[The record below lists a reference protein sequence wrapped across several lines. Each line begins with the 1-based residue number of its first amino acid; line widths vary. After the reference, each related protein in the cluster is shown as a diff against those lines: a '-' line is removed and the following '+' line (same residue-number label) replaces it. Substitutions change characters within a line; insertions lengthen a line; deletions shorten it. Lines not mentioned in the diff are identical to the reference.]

1 MDPKPEAEWGKPNSE
16 TPVGEELY
24 LTDIEVNASVK
35 ADLAEIQFADMNV
48 KAPVKTEAMAQAP
61 AKPLTPRQLDIL
73 KLLARG
79 YTNPQIAQK
88 LVLSTGT
95 VRTHVQRI
103 LAKLGAHDRT
113 AAVVRAIELGLIAPP
128 PSS

>member
-1 MDPKPEAEWGKPNSE
+1 MDPKPEAERGKPNLE
-16 TPVGEELY
+16 TPAGKELY
-24 LTDIEVNASVK
+24 LTDVEVNASVK
-35 ADLAEIQFADMNV
+35 ADLDKIRFAHMNV
-48 KAPVKTEAMAQAP
+48 DAPVKTGATAEAP
-61 AKPLTPRQLDIL
+61 AEPLTPRQLDVL

-79 YTNPQIAQK
+79 YTNPQIAQE

-113 AAVVRAIELGLIAPP
+113 AAVVRAIELGLIA
-128 PSS
+128 SESR